1 MLLVLWLRFTPA
13 ASTGVVAGT
22 LPAVSVLVA
31 VLLLRERSDRQLAAA
46 IILTSAGVVA
56 VTVLGG
62 GGAFGR
68 CWRETL
74 GTAHVLAAVVCEG
87 VFLLPNERLQRPL
100 APLAMSAAMT
110 TPGLVLALFE
120 RPWAEPWDGTGVLAV
135 ICYAL
140 VPTVGGFLLWYTG
153 AARLTGMQATLTT
166 ALLPVSAVLLS
177 ALLLGEPV
185 GGLQI
190 AGMAC
195 VVGAVLAGAL
205 RTTER

>member
-1 MLLVLWLRFTPA
+1 M
-13 ASTGVVAGT
+13 AGT

-100 APLAMSAAMT
+100 GRWRCQP
-110 TPGLVLALFE
+110 
-120 RPWAEPWDGTGVLAV
+120 R
-135 ICYAL
+135 
-140 VPTVGGFLLWYTG
+140 
-153 AARLTGMQATLTT
+153 
-166 ALLPVSAVLLS
+166 
-177 ALLLGEPV
+177 
-185 GGLQI
+185 
-190 AGMAC
+190 
-195 VVGAVLAGAL
+195 
-205 RTTER
+205 

>member
-1 MLLVLWLRFTPA
+1 ML
-13 ASTGVVAGT
+13 G
-22 LPAVSVLVA
+22 
-31 VLLLRERSDRQLAAA
+31 
-46 IILTSAGVVA
+46 
-56 VTVLGG
+56 
-62 GGAFGR
+62 
-68 CWRETL
+68 
-74 GTAHVLAAVVCEG
+74 AVVCEG

-100 APLAMSAAMT
+100 VPLAMSAAMT
-110 TPGLVLALFE
+110 TPGLVLAFPLALFE
-120 RPWAEPWDGTGVLAV
+120 RPWAEPSDGTAVLAV

-153 AARLTGMQATLTT
+153 AALRTGMQAALTT

-190 AGMAC
+190 AGMTCA
-195 VVGAVLAGAL
+195 VGAVLAGAL

>member
-1 MLLVLWLRFTPA
+1 
-13 ASTGVVAGT
+13 
-22 LPAVSVLVA
+22 
-31 VLLLRERSDRQLAAA
+31 
-46 IILTSAGVVA
+46 
-56 VTVLGG
+56 
-62 GGAFGR
+62 
-68 CWRETL
+68 
-74 GTAHVLAAVVCEG
+74 
-87 VFLLPNERLQRPL
+87 
-100 APLAMSAAMT
+100 MT

-140 VPTVGGFLLWYTG
+140 VPTVGGFLLWYAG
-153 AARLTGMQATLTT
+153 AARLTGMQAALTT